1 MKVYLKGEFKSSLV
15 QHLKHFKSERYQ
27 GIIQAYGRQGCVEMK
42 GIKIVT
48 DSTVDLSKEEI
59 EKYGIR
65 VVPLSIS
72 FESETFLDRI
82 DITPKEFMEKMK
94 LSNELPKSSQPPAG
108 EFAKLYDELGS
119 DGSTVLSIHMTGNM
133 SGTVRS
139 AESAA
144 EMSTANVKVV
154 DSRFISKALS
164 FQVVEAAKMAMEGKK
179 LDEILQRLEKIRK
192 ETNLFV
198 VVDTLENLV
207 KGGRI
212 GKGRALIGS
221 LLNIKPIASLEGGE
235 YTPVT
240 KVRSHSQ
247 VAKYLASQFV
257 EDVKG
262 KTIRGVGLTHADGQE
277 LAQKLK
283 SRIIELTGYDAIEIE
298 ETTPIIS
305 THTGPGAI
313 GFMYYTD

>member
-1 MKVYLKGEFKSSLV
+1 MTE
-15 QHLKHFKSERYQ
+15 
-27 GIIQAYGRQGCVEMK
+27 
-42 GIKIVT
+42 IKIVT
-48 DSTVDLSKEEI
+48 DSTVDLSKDEI
-59 EKYGIR
+59 EKYGIH

-72 FESETFLDRI
+72 IEGETYLDRV
-82 DITPKEFMEKMK
+82 DITPKEFLEKMK
-94 LSNELPKSSQPPAG
+94 DSSELPKSSQPPAG
-108 EFAKLYDELGS
+108 EFVQLYDELGS

-139 AESAA
+139 AETAA
-144 EMSTANVKVV
+144 EMSTSNVKVI

-164 FQVVEAAKMAMEGKK
+164 FQVIEAAKMAADGKSLEDILAK
-179 LDEILQRLEKIRK
+179 LDHIRS

-221 LLNIKPIASLEGGE
+221 LLNIKPIASLAGGE

-247 VAKYLASQFV
+247 VVKYLAAQFV

-262 KTIRGVGLTHADGQE
+262 KTIRGVGLVHADGLD
-277 LAQKLK
+277 LAQKLR
-283 SRIIELTGYDAIEIE
+283 SRIIELTGFDAIEIE

-305 THTGPGAI
+305 THTGAGAI
-313 GFMYYTD
+313 GFMYYTE